1 MEPNL
6 AFQTSNEETPLP
18 FKPCRP
24 DRYDVTL
31 DFAPFIDIT
40 KLIGSENY
48 DSWHQSICT
57 VFQAQGVWDLVT
69 GSEQP
74 LLSLNPPFSQDY
86 QNWRRL
92 DKSLC
97 ALLGMTVER
106 AILVDVPENLSID
119 AMYDFLQTNHQPK
132 PGPDFSHLLKTLT
145 RLRRENFPTAVD
157 YTHKFMTV
165 YHEMETARPNGISA
179 AVVNTLFLDGL
190 GDEWADFRE
199 RIMESKV
206 SLDSHTPG
214 ELFLMVSEAE
224 EEREFLEEEAGI
236 ATEPTQPVRKQRG
249 RPFCGHCN
257 MIGHHQEGCWRIEG
271 RSEEEIKII
280 RRTLREDR
288 SSRRRKSGGPLARRV
303 SSSRAGRRAS
313 GRISKR

>member
-6 AFQTSNEETPLP
+6 AFQSSNEETLLP
-18 FKPCRP
+18 FNPCRP

-31 DFAPFIDIT
+31 DFTPFLDIT
-40 KLIGSENY
+40 KLMGSENY

-57 VFQAQGVWDLVT
+57 TFQAQGVWDLVT

-74 LLSLNPPFSQDY
+74 LFSLNPPFSQEY

-132 PGPDFSHLLKTLT
+132 PGPDFPQLLKTLT

-157 YTHKFMTV
+157 YTDKFMTM
-165 YHEMETARPNGISA
+165 YREMETVRPNGISQ
-179 AVVNTLFLDGL
+179 AVVNTLFLEGL
-190 GDEWADFRE
+190 GEEWADFRD
-199 RIMESKV
+199 RLMEDKIIY
-206 SLDSHTPG
+206 DNFIPA
-214 ELFLMVSEAE
+214 ELFLMVTDAEQERENREAE
-224 EEREFLEEEAGI
+224 EGVTIE
-236 ATEPTQPVRKQRG
+236 TTKSVRKQRN

-257 MIGHHQEGCWRIEG
+257 MLGHHQEGCWRIEG

-288 SSRRRKSGGPLARRV
+288 SSRRRKSSGPLARRV
-303 SSSRAGRRAS
+303 SSTRAGRRAS